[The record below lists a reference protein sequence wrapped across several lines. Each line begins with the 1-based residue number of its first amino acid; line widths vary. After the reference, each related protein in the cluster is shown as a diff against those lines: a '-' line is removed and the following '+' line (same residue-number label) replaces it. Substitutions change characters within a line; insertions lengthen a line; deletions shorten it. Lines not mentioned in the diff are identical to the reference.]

1 MRVIDVLNSPWAIIP
16 EKLLEIRA
24 IYETHLRGEKIDI
37 AAVEARLGQP
47 LANRQTPYR
56 VERGVAIIEMDG
68 VIAKKMNLFSKMSGG
83 VSTQLVARDLK
94 DALDNPGVNSIL
106 LVVDSPGGTV
116 DGTQEL
122 AQLVHQAGGIK
133 PVIAYADGLM
143 ASAAYYIGSAA
154 NEVWLSSDN
163 TLTGSIGV
171 VTTHVDYSKAEERAG
186 IKTTEIYAG
195 KYKRIASD
203 VQPLT
208 DEGRDYLQAQV
219 DRMYET
225 FVHDVARFRAVSPE
239 TVLADMADGR
249 IWIGRQGI
257 DQGLA
262 DGLATLDEV
271 VGRMAAGEFRARDDT
286 ARSRVTVLPA
296 GVPRTVIGASVPGAV
311 SAGVAAGRAIQHH
324 DQEKP
329 IMTKDEILAKYPEA
343 ATALHAEGH
352 AQGKQEGYQAGLKDG
367 VEQGR
372 QEGAN
377 AERERIQ
384 TVQAQSMPG
393 HEALIEQ
400 LKFDGKTTGPEAA
413 VQVLAAEKG
422 KLSTRLKD
430 IEADADEAAKAA
442 ATRHSDLGGQGTQRA
457 SLAGMTEEQIKE
469 ACTKEWQADVGGCRT
484 KAGYMSL
491 AGYIAGRKREAAKA
505 A

>member
-37 AAVEARLGQP
+37 KAVEARLGQP
-47 LANRQTPYR
+47 LANRQTNYR
-56 VERGVAIIEMDG
+56 VERGVAVIEMDG
-68 VIAKKMNLFSKMSGG
+68 VIAKKMNMFTRISGG
-83 VSTQLVARDLK
+83 VSTQLVARDVK
-94 DALDNPGVNSIL
+94 DAIDNPGVNSIL
-106 LVVDSPGGTV
+106 LVIDSPGGTV

-122 AQLVHQAGGIK
+122 AHLVHQAAAIK
-133 PVIAYADGLM
+133 PVVAYADGLM
-143 ASAAYYIGSAA
+143 ASAAYYIGAA
-154 NEVWLSSDN
+154 AGQVFISGDN

-171 VTTHVDYSKAEERAG
+171 VTTHVDYSGMEQRMG
-186 IKTTEIYAG
+186 VKTTEIYAG

-203 VQPLT
+203 VQPLS
-208 DEGRDYLQAQV
+208 DEGRSYLQAQV

-225 FVHDVARFRAVSPE
+225 FVNDVARFRAVSPE
-239 TVLADMADGR
+239 TVLEDMADGR

-262 DGLATLDEV
+262 DGMATLDEV
-271 VGRMAAGEFRARDDT
+271 VGRMAAGEFRAREET
-286 ARSRVTVLPA
+286 ARSRATVLPA
-296 GVPRTVIGASVPGAV
+296 GVPRTVIGASIPGAT
-311 SAGVAAGRAIQHH
+311 SAGVAAARAIPHH
-324 DQEKP
+324 EEQ
-329 IMTKDEILAKYPEA
+329 IMTKEEILAKHPEA

-352 AQGKQEGYQAGLKDG
+352 AQGKQEGYQAGLKEG
-367 VEQGR
+367 LEQGR
-372 QEGAN
+372 QEGAK

-384 TVQAQSMPG
+384 AVQAQSMPG

-422 KLSTRLKD
+422 KLGKQLQD
-430 IEADADEAAKAA
+430 LQADAADIKTPPAQ
-442 ATRHSDLGGQGTQRA
+442 HGN
-457 SLAGMTEEQIKE
+457 LAGGEPPANLAGLSDEQIKE
-469 ACTKEWQADVGGCRT
+469 TCTREWQADLGGCRT
-484 KAGYMSL
+484 RAGYMSID
-491 AGYIAGRKREAAKA
+491 GYIAARKREAAQA